1 MLSRELKVGIIGGV
15 ISSMLV
21 IIFVQPVLGFV
32 WNAVI
37 SFGEYLQAGYV
48 DRIYNNA
55 AIGERN
61 LGGNFS
67 LLILG
72 VVLLNAP
79 LAIYRY
85 DFSDRYQKIFS
96 RIIIFS
102 IMSLAIMV
110 LVVSSLSLGIMEINA
125 SFNQRVTVL
134 APSIEDKELKEWK
147 AKWAQMRSQSDYKK
161 LVSAMEKRAIEL
173 DVSLPKLRE
182 P

>member
-72 VVLLNAP
+72 KVRTSP
-79 LAIYRY
+79 
-85 DFSDRYQKIFS
+85 
-96 RIIIFS
+96 
-102 IMSLAIMV
+102 
-110 LVVSSLSLGIMEINA
+110 
-125 SFNQRVTVL
+125 
-134 APSIEDKELKEWK
+134 
-147 AKWAQMRSQSDYKK
+147 
-161 LVSAMEKRAIEL
+161 
-173 DVSLPKLRE
+173 
-182 P
+182 